1 MNDTKGDVSEMDTE
15 PGVPRKTELKQ
26 EKQIGK
32 RKQAGN

>member
-1 MNDTKGDVSEMDTE
+1 MTQREMLVRWILS
-15 PGVPRKTELKQ
+15 PGYPGRLELKQ